1 MSYEIAAAVPLGARF
16 TTTASI
22 DWKALGRAYLF
33 FWYFSGVIHV
43 LLVASGATGFS
54 PLRHGILDSL
64 LWLIPMLLFPR
75 QGLRIAGAIGLVL
88 WACSLASL
96 GYFAI
101 YRQEFSQ
108 SVLFIAFESNPAE
121 AGEYVTNY
129 FAWWMIPAL
138 LAYSAGA
145 LWLWRRLRPLAVP
158 RRAAWLLSLAIVF
171 LIALPGTYRLL
182 YKQKPLTHD
191 TLVRALA
198 SSLEPAVPW
207 QFAVGYYKYER
218 QLAVMQDLL
227 DRNRGLPPVANL
239 ADAHAGHP
247 STLVLVIGES
257 TSQLHMSLYG
267 YPRRTSPR
275 LESMRDQLAVFNRVV
290 ASRPYT
296 IETLQQALTFADQ
309 ENPNLHLT
317 QPSLMNIMKQ
327 AGYKTFWVTNQ
338 QTLSGRNTMLTNFS
352 QQTDEQ
358 VYLNHTR
365 SQNSYS
371 FDEEVLEPFARI
383 LQDPAER
390 KFIVVH
396 LLGTHMV
403 YEYRYPSEF
412 AAFNDKAGLPDW
424 VTDRQLPLINHY
436 DNAVRYNDHVVA
448 SLIERLDAQGGQSM
462 MLYFSDHGEDV
473 FDSPG
478 HAFAGRNEARPT
490 LPMYAVPFVLWRSA
504 AWREAFPRDFARQAD
519 RPYQTAHLIH
529 TWADLAGL
537 SFDGYDPTKSVVNA
551 RFRERPL
558 LVGDPASQKGL
569 RDLREMLPSP
579 AGGRSSQP

>member
-1 MSYEIAAAVPLGARF
+1 MSYEIADAVPLGARF
-16 TTTASI
+16 PTIASI

-54 PLRHGILDSL
+54 PLRHGLLDSL

-75 QGLRIAGAIGLVL
+75 QGLRIAGAVGLVL

-121 AGEYVTNY
+121 AGEFVANY

-145 LWLWRRLRPLAVP
+145 LWLWRRLRPLTVT
-158 RRAAWLLSLAIVF
+158 RRAAWLLSLAIAI
-171 LIALPGTYRLL
+171 LIALPGTYRLA
-182 YKQKPLTHD
+182 YKNKPLSGD
-191 TLVRALA
+191 NLLRSLA
-198 SSLEPAVPW
+198 SSLEPTVPW

-227 DRNRGLPPVANL
+227 GRNRGLPPVANL
-239 ADAHAGHP
+239 VDAHAGLP

-257 TSQLHMSLYG
+257 TSKLHMSLYG
-267 YPRRTSPR
+267 YPRQTSPR

-309 ENPNLHLT
+309 EHPDLHLT

-412 AAFNDKAGLPDW
+412 GVFNDKAGLPGW
-424 VTDRQLPLINHY
+424 VTDSQLPLINHY

-448 SLIERLDAQGGQSM
+448 SLIERLNARGDRSM

-473 FDSPG
+473 YDSPG
-478 HAFAGRNEARPT
+478 HAFAGRNEAKPT
-490 LPMYAVPFVLWRSA
+490 LPMYAIPFVLWRSA

-537 SFDGYDPTKSVVNA
+537 SFDGYDPSKSLVNA

-569 RDLREMLPSP
+569 RDLREMFH
-579 AGGRSSQP
+579 

>member
-1 MSYEIAAAVPLGARF
+1 MPYEIAAAAPLGARF
-16 TTTASI
+16 PTNASI

-33 FWYFSGVIHV
+33 FWYFSGVIHI
-43 LLVASGATGFS
+43 LLVASGATDFS

-64 LWLIPMLLFPR
+64 LWLIPLLLLPR
-75 QGLRIAGAIGLVL
+75 HGLRIAGAIGLLL
-88 WACSLASL
+88 WACSLAGL

-121 AGEYVTNY
+121 AGEFVANY
-129 FAWWMIPAL
+129 FVWWMIPAL

-145 LWLWRRLRPLAVP
+145 LWLWRRLRPLTVP
-158 RRAAWLLSLAIVF
+158 RGAAWLLSLAVVI

-182 YKQKPLTHD
+182 YKHKPLSRD
-191 TLVRALA
+191 NLVRALA

-207 QFAVGYYKYER
+207 QFAVGYYKYDR
-218 QLAVMQDLL
+218 QLGVMQDLL
-227 DRNRGLPPVANL
+227 ERNRGLPPVANL
-239 ADAHAGHP
+239 VDAHAGLP

-257 TSQLHMSLYG
+257 TSSLHMSLYG

-309 ENPNLHLT
+309 QNPNLHLT

-358 VYLNHTR
+358 AYLNHTR

-371 FDEEVLEPFARI
+371 FDEAVLEPFARI

-390 KFIVVH
+390 KFVVVH

-403 YEYRYPSEF
+403 YEYRYPPEF
-412 AAFNDKAGLPDW
+412 GVFKDKTGLPGW
-424 VTDRQLPLINHY
+424 VTDSQLPLINHY

-448 SLIERLDAQGGQSM
+448 SLIERLNARGDRS
-462 MLYFSDHGEDV
+462 LLLFFSDHGEDV

-478 HAFAGRNEARPT
+478 HAFAGRNESRPT
-490 LPMYAVPFVLWRSA
+490 LPMYTVPFLLWRSA
-504 AWREAFPRDFARQAD
+504 SWKEAFPRDFAGQLD

-537 SFDGYDPTKSVVNA
+537 AFDGHDPTKSLVNA

-569 RDLREMLPSP
+569 RDLRTMFP
-579 AGGRSSQP
+579 

>member
-1 MSYEIAAAVPLGARF
+1 MSYESTAAAAPLGFRF
-16 TTTASI
+16 PTASI

-33 FWYFSGVIHV
+33 FWYFSGVTHV
-43 LLVASGATGFS
+43 LLVASGATDFS

-64 LWLIPMLLFPR
+64 LWLIPMLLLPR
-75 QGLRIAGAIGLVL
+75 QGVRIAGAVGLVL

-108 SVLFIAFESNPAE
+108 SVLFIVFESNPAE
-121 AGEYVTNY
+121 AGEYVGNY

-138 LAYSAGA
+138 LAYTMGA
-145 LWLWRRLRPLAVP
+145 LWLWRRLRPLTVP
-158 RRAAWLLSLAIVF
+158 RRAAWLLSLAIVI
-171 LIALPGTYRLL
+171 LIALPGTYRLV
-182 YKQKPLTHD
+182 YKHKPLTGD

-198 SSLEPAVPW
+198 SSLEPTVPW

-227 DRNRGLPPVANL
+227 ERNRGLPPVANL
-239 ADAHAGHP
+239 VDAHAGRP

-257 TSQLHMSLYG
+257 TGKQHMSLYG

-275 LESMRDQLAVFNRVV
+275 LEAMRDRLAVFNRVV

-412 AAFNDKAGLPDW
+412 GVFKDKAELPGW
-424 VTDRQLPLINHY
+424 VTDSQLPLINHY

-448 SLIERLDAQGGQSM
+448 SLIERLNARGGRSM

-473 FDSPG
+473 YDSPG

-490 LPMYAVPFVLWRSA
+490 LPMYAIPFVLWRSA
-504 AWREAFPRDFARQAD
+504 AWTEAFPRDFARQAD

-537 SFDGYDPTKSVVNA
+537 SFDGYDPTKSLVNA

-569 RDLREMLPSP
+569 RDLREMFH
-579 AGGRSSQP
+579 

>member
-1 MSYEIAAAVPLGARF
+1 MSYEIADAVPLGARF
-16 TTTASI
+16 PTTASI

-54 PLRHGILDSL
+54 PLRHGLLDSL

-75 QGLRIAGAIGLVL
+75 QGVRIAGAVGLVL

-121 AGEYVTNY
+121 AGEFVANY

-145 LWLWRRLRPLAVP
+145 LWLWRRLRPLTVT
-158 RRAAWLLSLAIVF
+158 RRAAWLLSLAIAI
-171 LIALPGTYRLL
+171 LIALPGTYRLA
-182 YKQKPLTHD
+182 YKNKPLSGD
-191 TLVRALA
+191 NLVRSLA
-198 SSLEPAVPW
+198 SSLEPTVPW

-239 ADAHAGHP
+239 VDAHAGLP

-257 TSQLHMSLYG
+257 TSKLHMSLYG
-267 YPRRTSPR
+267 YPRQTSPR

-309 ENPNLHLT
+309 EHPDLHLT

-412 AAFNDKAGLPDW
+412 GVFNDKAGLPGW
-424 VTDRQLPLINHY
+424 VTDSQLPLINHY

-448 SLIERLDAQGGQSM
+448 SLIERLDAQGDRSM

-473 FDSPG
+473 YDSPG
-478 HAFAGRNEARPT
+478 HAFAGRNEAKPT
-490 LPMYAVPFVLWRSA
+490 LPMYAIPFVLWRSA

-537 SFDGYDPTKSVVNA
+537 SFDGYDPSKSLVNA

-569 RDLREMLPSP
+569 RDLREMFH
-579 AGGRSSQP
+579 

>member
-1 MSYEIAAAVPLGARF
+1 
-16 TTTASI
+16 
-22 DWKALGRAYLF
+22 
-33 FWYFSGVIHV
+33 
-43 LLVASGATGFS
+43 
-54 PLRHGILDSL
+54 
-64 LWLIPMLLFPR
+64 
-75 QGLRIAGAIGLVL
+75 
-88 WACSLASL
+88 
-96 GYFAI
+96 
-101 YRQEFSQ
+101 
-108 SVLFIAFESNPAE
+108 
-121 AGEYVTNY
+121 
-129 FAWWMIPAL
+129 
-138 LAYSAGA
+138 
-145 LWLWRRLRPLAVP
+145 
-158 RRAAWLLSLAIVF
+158 
-171 LIALPGTYRLL
+171 
-182 YKQKPLTHD
+182 
-191 TLVRALA
+191 
-198 SSLEPAVPW
+198 
-207 QFAVGYYKYER
+207 
-218 QLAVMQDLL
+218 MQDLL
-227 DRNRGLPPVANL
+227 DRNRDLPPVANL
-239 ADAHAGHP
+239 VDAHAGRP

-257 TSQLHMSLYG
+257 TSRLHMSLYG

-275 LESMRDQLAVFNRVV
+275 LESMRDELAVFNRVV

-358 VYLNHTR
+358 VYLNHSR

-390 KFIVVH
+390 KFVVVH

-412 AAFNDKAGLPDW
+412 GVFKDKAGLPGW
-424 VTDRQLPLINHY
+424 VTDSQLPLINHY

-448 SLIERLDAQGGQSM
+448 SLVERLNARGGRSM
-462 MLYFSDHGEDV
+462 LLYFSDHGEDV

-478 HAFAGRNEARPT
+478 HDFAGRNEARPT

-558 LVGDPASQKGL
+558 LVGDLASPKGL
-569 RDLREMLPSP
+569 RDLREMFP
-579 AGGRSSQP
+579 